1 MKLCRHYGIILDYGE
16 NAVPLLHA
24 DTAAAVAKDVFGVS
38 EAVAQAIAFHT
49 TGAPGMSRLDQI
61 VYLADCIEPNRDY
74 PGVEEL
80 RQACEHGLRQA
91 MLYALRQ
98 TMAHVRQEGRT
109 PNRRSQQALEDLQTE
124 KVEEI

>member
-1 MKLCRHYGIILDYGE
+1 M
-16 NAVPLLHA
+16 
-24 DTAAAVAKDVFGVS
+24 
-38 EAVAQAIAFHT
+38 
-49 TGAPGMSRLDQI
+49 
-61 VYLADCIEPNRDY
+61 
-74 PGVEEL
+74 EEL

>member
-1 MKLCRHYGIILDYGE
+1 
-16 NAVPLLHA
+16 
-24 DTAAAVAKDVFGVS
+24 
-38 EAVAQAIAFHT
+38 
-49 TGAPGMSRLDQI
+49 MSRLDQI